1 MWKMECIL
9 LVLSERQ
16 LCGLPSVWQT
26 EGHGW
31 QSLYKNASQTFVY
44 ISSTAW
50 KWNAHSQSPHTPFTV
65 VKSSMRSKRL
75 ILIRYSIILILE
87 LPTALLCLG
96 LQNSPGLR
104 PFCLGQPGVVGH
116 SESRTGDWDVHFL
129 KYWSNFGMVPGVW
142 RNSRVTGKICFGRS
156 GD

>member
-9 LVLSERQ
+9 LVLSEGQ

-50 KWNAHSQSPHTPFTV
+50 KWNAHFQSPYTPFTV
-65 VKSSMRSKRL
+65 VKSSMRLKRL
-75 ILIRYSIILILE
+75 ILIQFSVILSLE
-87 LPTALLCLG
+87 LPTVLLCLG

-104 PFCLGQPGVVGH
+104 SFSLGQPGVVGQ
-116 SESRTGDWDVHFL
+116 SESRTGDWGVQFL
-129 KYWSNFGMVPGVW
+129 KYWSNFGMVPGVR
-142 RNSRVTGKICFGRS
+142 RNSRVTGKFFFGQS